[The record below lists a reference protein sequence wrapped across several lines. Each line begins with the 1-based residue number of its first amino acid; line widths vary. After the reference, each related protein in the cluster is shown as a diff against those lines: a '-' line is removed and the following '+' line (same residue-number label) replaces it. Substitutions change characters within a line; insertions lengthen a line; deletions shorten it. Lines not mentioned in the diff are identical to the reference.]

1 MRAALAELGDLTE
14 FSLKSFA
21 SLGGGLRYA
30 SEALRQAG
38 LLLTGSALVI
48 VGMELVIGG
57 ECGLFTAYFS
67 RTFSASGATGLFS
80 FICDEREMFP
90 YMFGYILAAKVGC
103 GLVAEIGSMRIAEE
117 IDAIEVMGVSSMRYI
132 VATRLLAALF
142 ALPVIY
148 IMCLATGTLGSYL
161 VVVHQVGDVSG
172 GAWAAGQFGPIHSLA
187 EDVDSI
193 IKAMVIGVA
202 IILVGSYYGYR
213 VRGGPVEVGNATA
226 RSMIVN
232 LVLIHLL
239 GGSMSLLFWG
249 TNARLPIGG

>member
-1 MRAALAELGDLTE
+1 MRAALAELGDLAE
-14 FSLKSFA
+14 FSFKSFA
-21 SLGGGLRYA
+21 SLGGALRYG
-30 SEALRQAG
+30 SEALRQTG

-132 VATRLLAALF
+132 VATRLLAAII
-142 ALPVIY
+142 ALPLIY
-148 IMCLATGTLGSYL
+148 LVCLASGTLGSYI

-172 GAWAAGQFGPIHSLA
+172 GAWAAGQFGPIHSLS
-187 EDVDSI
+187 EDYDSML
-193 IKAMVIGVA
+193 KAMVIGIV
-202 IILVGSYYGYR
+202 IILVGTFYGYR

-232 LVLIHLL
+232 LVLIHLI
-239 GGSMSLLFWG
+239 GGSMSLLIWG
-249 TNARLPIGG
+249 SNAKLPIGG